1 MSWNCK
7 AIILDEAQNCTQK
20 EIVTLMT
27 RVGEFSKCFILAD
40 PDQSDLGNGKSGG
53 FEKLQ
58 SIFNDEESRQKGI
71 YSFYFSEE
79 DIKRSDLVKFIV
91 KKLKSLSPASRV

>member
-1 MSWNCK
+1 
-7 AIILDEAQNCTQK
+7 
-20 EIVTLMT
+20 MT
-27 RVGEFSKCFILAD
+27 RVGEFSKCFVLAD

-58 SIFNDEESRQKGI
+58 AIFGDEESKEKGI
-71 YSFYFSEE
+71 YSFHFTED

-91 KKLKSLSPASRV
+91 KKLKGFSPALRV